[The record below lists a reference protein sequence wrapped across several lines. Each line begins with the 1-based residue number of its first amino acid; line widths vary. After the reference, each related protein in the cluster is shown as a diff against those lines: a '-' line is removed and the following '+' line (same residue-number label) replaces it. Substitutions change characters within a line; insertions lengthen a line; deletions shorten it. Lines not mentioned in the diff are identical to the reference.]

1 MNIPNVK
8 SNSVRAIGAT
18 PVISICA
25 GWMSPPPD
33 DIDETTCV
41 AHHCTTSAKSD
52 ITTTVGTAKV
62 SQVPRSH
69 LVRVMPWVQARRL
82 VLRSNS
88 DATIGVPKT
97 SPMKSG
103 SSAIAVW
110 TYEALLS
117 PQQLRRNESPG

>member
-18 PVISICA
+18 PEISICA

-41 AHHCTTSAKSD
+41 ANHCTTSAKSD
-52 ITTTVGTAKV
+52 ITTTVGTAKF

-69 LVRVMPWVQARRL
+69 LVRVMPWVQCTRDDHDRG
-82 VLRSNS
+82 S
-88 DATIGVPKT
+88 DAPGCR
-97 SPMKSG
+97 
-103 SSAIAVW
+103 
-110 TYEALLS
+110 ALLS
-117 PQQLRRNESPG
+117 CQRRSKNEVARLHLAPPSEVLTKLVDASP